1 MANGWSFP
9 ACIAAGTVALAGLQ
23 ISVARAA
30 DTTGPDASASMQA
43 LHRLLDAE
51 WEWRLAQFPER
62 ATTIGEHRYD
72 DRLTDRSPAAVA
84 GRREHHRSGSPPSA
98 RSTVRACKA
107 RTACHGTFLPSMPSS
122 TCA

>member
-72 DRLTDRSPAAVA
+72 DRLTDRSPPAVA
-84 GRREHHRSGSPPSA
+84 GRRQQLRERLAAVPAIDPTPLLCDDRVS
-98 RSTVRACKA
+98 C
-107 RTACHGTFLPSMPSS
+107 
-122 TCA
+122 

>member
-72 DRLTDRSPAAVA
+72 DRLTDRFTAAVA
-84 GRREHHRSGSPPSA
+84 GVGGRIPERYAVVSEMTSLR
-98 RSTVRACKA
+98 
-107 RTACHGTFLPSMPSS
+107 
-122 TCA
+122 

>member
-1 MANGWSFP
+1 MANGWSVP

-84 GRREHHRSGSPPSA
+84 GPRRPQPEGAARRPAVDRTPPPGQRRPA
-98 RSTVRACKA
+98 RD
-107 RTACHGTFLPSMPSS
+107 TA
-122 TCA
+122 